1 MKAVVMGAGR
11 MGQAIAWSMDKFG
24 YEIFLVDNNSKNL
37 FDTEYDFS
45 KVSLIHASSEDY
57 FKDNADIVI
66 SAMPYHQ
73 NFHIAKK
80 CIESNVPYC
89 DLGGSVP
96 VSRQINEL
104 ARQKGATVITDL
116 GLAPGWVN
124 IIAEDGAVQSSPE
137 SIKMM
142 VGGLPKNPNNYL
154 KYNCTW
160 SYDGLINEYK
170 DSCEVLVNGF
180 QTIVQGM
187 EGLELVETS
196 LGVLEAFY
204 TSGGAAHSVSSM
216 QDRGVKNCYYKTL
229 RYQGHRDAMR
239 FLMYECGLDGED
251 LKQAIIKACPP
262 AEDIV
267 VVRVDV
273 DGTVSEKIVESCDKF
288 SAMQKA
294 TAFPISSV
302 ADLIGRRIIEGPS
315 SYKDVPYQTFES
327 NLNQLFNEVKDA
339 E

>member
-57 FKDNADIVI
+57 FNDNADIVI

-104 ARQKGATVITDL
+104 AQQKGATVITDL

-142 VGGLPKNPNNYL
+142 VGGLPKNPKNYL

-160 SYDGLINEYK
+160 SYDGLSILV
-170 DSCEVLVNGF
+170 EVLLIAF
-180 QTIVQGM
+180 HLCRI
-187 EGLELVETS
+187 EGLRT
-196 LGVLEAFY
+196 A
-204 TSGGAAHSVSSM
+204 T
-216 QDRGVKNCYYKTL
+216 
-229 RYQGHRDAMR
+229 
-239 FLMYECGLDGED
+239 
-251 LKQAIIKACPP
+251 IK
-262 AEDIV
+262 
-267 VVRVDV
+267 
-273 DGTVSEKIVESCDKF
+273 
-288 SAMQKA
+288 
-294 TAFPISSV
+294 
-302 ADLIGRRIIEGPS
+302 L
-315 SYKDVPYQTFES
+315 
-327 NLNQLFNEVKDA
+327 
-339 E
+339 